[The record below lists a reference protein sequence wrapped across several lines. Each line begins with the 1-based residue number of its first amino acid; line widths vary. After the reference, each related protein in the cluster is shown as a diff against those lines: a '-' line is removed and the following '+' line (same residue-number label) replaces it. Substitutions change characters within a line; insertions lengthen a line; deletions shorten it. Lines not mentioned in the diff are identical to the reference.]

1 MFQLGYITWD
11 VSPFIYEGEHFAIGW
26 YGTLATISSLSLLV
40 TYILVYRYRNLPIQ
54 YAVILYLVST
64 ILTFFCGHL
73 FHGLFYEWYYSPDT
87 PWYFLGIDW
96 DYRNY
101 YFDHPWK
108 FFDLAH
114 GGFSSHGCVL
124 GGVCTAL
131 LLRKVIDSSFKELFD
146 IIMLGSCSM
155 LFIRVGNL
163 INSEI
168 YGGPTSL
175 PWGFLFN
182 GEEQPCHP
190 TQIYEI
196 LIFLAAYIIGWWILL
211 REKDPKRNGLISGTI
226 LVFVFVLRF
235 LVEFIKN
242 PQGEFESGWILNM
255 GQWLSIP
262 YILLGGV
269 LLYQA
274 LKNEKCL

>member
-1 MFQLGYITWD
+1 MSVLNYITWN

-26 YGTLATISSLSLLV
+26 YGTLATLSSLSLLI
-40 TYILVYRYRNLPIQ
+40 TYLLVYHYRNQPVQ

-73 FHGLFYEWYYSPDT
+73 FQGLFYEWYYSPND

-101 YFDHPWK
+101 YFNHPWII
-108 FFDLAH
+108 FNFTH
-114 GGFSSHGCVL
+114 GGFASHGCIF
-124 GGVCTAL
+124 GGICTAAIL
-131 LLRKVIDSSFKELFD
+131 KKMLNSSFEELFD

-155 LFIRVGNL
+155 LFVRLGNL

-168 YGGPTSL
+168 YGLPTSL

-211 REKDPKRNGLISGTI
+211 REKDSKRNGLISGTI

-242 PQGEFESGWILNM
+242 PQGEFESDWILNM

-274 LKNEKCL
+274 LRNEK